1 MGKILF
7 YKTFFFELGEK
18 MSTFF
23 KIDKFFV
30 EIIDG
35 IYIYQDK
42 SNTISFFFIFREF
55 IEIRVIFVLR
65 KNAISRRHRKKS
77 VSQKRRENKKSSV
90 AVFQRSG
97 TMTAYESCIDTYEKI
112 RSFH

>member
-1 MGKILF
+1 MGKIVF
-7 YKTFFFELGEK
+7 YKTFFFEIGEK
-18 MSTFF
+18 MTRFF

-35 IYIYQDK
+35 VYIYHDK
-42 SNTISFFFIFREF
+42 SNTISFFFVFREF

-65 KNAISRRHRKKS
+65 KNGISRRHRKKS